1 MRASFKL
8 QIRGCIFIIP
18 NRSCHLCNR
27 SIVRGVGNISHILKD
42 NSSISQGL
50 LFQKPAPMTK
60 DSKCCACAC
69 TDCDTV
75 MTTTPPYPNHPL
87 IPHLLLRVNILL
99 HLCGVVRYLE
109 WLTQNTLCLAPLIL
123 FGEIT
128 LFRVSHLE
136 TGALA
141 MFAVAAEAPSR
152 TAQEQ
157 CRTVQARSLR
167 VHCISVSN
175 HILYH
180 LLYLSVNKRST
191 WDWDWARVHASLRN
205 RAHESARDTNRDR
218 LTKSVPMRGDAIE
231 CRWLWVWET
240 KQHDRSK

>member
-1 MRASFKL
+1 MLRVCVHWL
-8 QIRGCIFIIP
+8 R
-18 NRSCHLCNR
+18 H
-27 SIVRGVGNISHILKD
+27 SHEDYTSLSQPPSHP
-42 NSSISQGL
+42 SS
-50 LFQKPAPMTK
+50 
-60 DSKCCACAC
+60 
-69 TDCDTV
+69 
-75 MTTTPPYPNHPL
+75 TPPSQYFTSPL
-87 IPHLLLRVNILL
+87 RCRQIPRMTDSEHTPP
-99 HLCGVVRYLE
+99 H
-109 WLTQNTLCLAPLIL
+109 TSDT
-123 FGEIT
+123 
-128 LFRVSHLE
+128 FRGNYTFKGPSLPLE
-136 TGALA
+136 TVALA
-141 MFAVAAEAPSR
+141 MGAVAAEAPSR

-167 VHCISVSN
+167 VHRISVSN